1 MHLMLGITLGIA
13 VELSCKSEYALLA
26 LMALSDHSEAGEPL
40 QIRQISADQKIPDR
54 YLEQL
59 LGTLRHGGIVRS
71 QRGAKGGYFL
81 ARSPW
86 QITLLEVITCIEG
99 DDLSSQQERSPKN
112 SAEKTVVQ
120 SLWQDVRESMRQVLQ
135 NCTIQDLCEQR
146 DNLRQAELMYY
157 I

>member
-1 MHLMLGITLGIA
+1 MHLRLGIA

-26 LMALSDHSEAGEPL
+26 LMALSDHIEDGQPL

-59 LGTLRHGGIVRS
+59 LGSLRHAGLVRS

-86 QITLLEVITCIEG
+86 QITLLDVITCIEG
-99 DDLSSQQERSPKN
+99 DDLSTQQERSPKN
-112 SAEKTVVQ
+112 SVEKTVVQ
-120 SLWQDVRESMRQVLQ
+120 SLWQDVRDSMRQVLQ

>member
-1 MHLMLGITLGIA
+1 M
-13 VELSCKSEYALLA
+13 ELSCKSEYALLA
-26 LMALSDHSEAGEPL
+26 LMALSDHFEDGQPL

-59 LGTLRHGGIVRS
+59 LANLRHAGLVRS
-71 QRGAKGGYFL
+71 QRGAKGGYFI
-81 ARSPW
+81 ARAPW
-86 QITLLEVITCIEG
+86 QITLLEVMTCIEG
-99 DDLSSQQERSPKN
+99 DDLAPRQDRSPQY
-112 SAEKTVVQ
+112 SVEKTVVQ
-120 SLWQDVRESMRQVLQ
+120 TLWQDVRQSMRQVLQ